1 MKPWQVVLLLWIAA
15 AFAGIVVAQFST
27 NALFDLGV
35 AAGLTLLG
43 VLLIR
48 RSKPGSSQK

>member
-1 MKPWQVVLLLWIAA
+1 MKTWQVVILLWIAA
-15 AFAGIVVAQFST
+15 AFAGIIAAQFST

-48 RSKPGSSQK
+48 WGKRAGR